1 MADKPQQDSDKDK
14 RPMMPGDEAAKGTPG
29 TGEDICRTCRGTGQ
43 LENGRTCEECGGT
56 GIVVEGIGGG

>member
-1 MADKPQQDSDKDK
+1 
-14 RPMMPGDEAAKGTPG
+14 MMPGDEAAKGTPG